1 MKKLIKCLSLLIVVV
16 LLITMLPLQVFAHT
30 HNWVKNTD
38 SSNKHTVIYKCSDCD
53 ATRTVVNHGQ
63 IQTVK
68 AKEYYPELTISDNE
82 NADLLTC
89 KYCNYRYH
97 LCGNVNACFSKY

>member
-38 SSNKHTVIYKCSDCD
+38 SSNKHTVIYKCFDCD

-68 AKEYYPELTISDNE
+68 AKEYYPELTISDN
-82 NADLLTC
+82 D
-89 KYCNYRYH
+89 YH
-97 LCGNVNACFSKY
+97 MDY